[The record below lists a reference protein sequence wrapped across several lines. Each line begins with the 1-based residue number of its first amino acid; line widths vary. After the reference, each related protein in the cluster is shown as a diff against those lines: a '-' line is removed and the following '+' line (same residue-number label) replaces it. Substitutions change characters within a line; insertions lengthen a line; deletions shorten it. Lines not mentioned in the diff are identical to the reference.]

1 MHSMSTNLSER
12 VGVMVGKAAERVER
26 VPEKERVVGIG
37 VAAMVKGRVGV
48 IVQSL
53 LVSLNKLVCTV

>member
-26 VPEKERVVGIG
+26 VAEKERVVGIG
-37 VAAMVKGRVGV
+37 VAAMVKGRGGV
-48 IVQSL
+48 IVLSL
-53 LVSLNKLVCTV
+53 LVSLNNLVCTV